1 MLISNLFILT
11 QSAGNLL
18 EVYSVGIL
26 RDYTPELISC
36 KILNFYQLPFNPY
49 GNSIKN
55 FSHLSVNSKDEN
67 FGYYISGL
75 IEGDGSIYVPKSER
89 SIKGKKN
96 YPAIQIAF
104 NLKDL
109 PLAMLIQK
117 NIGHG
122 SLSRVKGAN
131 AYVFTINNNEGINLI
146 VNLINGKFR
155 TPKINALFNLIDW
168 LNNHSSF
175 YKHHIYIE
183 KKDLDTSSLLSNAWL
198 SGFIEADGHFSVR
211 TSLSSYYKKL
221 ECKLEISQRQNDK
234 FSGPLGNNSLY
245 LLEEIAK
252 LFLTTVKPIRTETKF
267 PQYRIRTT
275 SLKGNLCVENYLLNF
290 PLFGTKYLDSMDWLK
305 VLGYFKS
312 GQHYDNIEQICNIKA
327 NMNDNRTIFIWDHLQ
342 KFYKLD

>member
-1 MLISNLFILT
+1 VPALNLAICWEMLISNLFILT

-18 EVYSVGIL
+18 EVYSLGIL

-49 GNSIKN
+49 GNSIKK
-55 FSHLSVNSKDEN
+55 FSNLSVNSKNEN

-75 IEGDGSIYVPKSER
+75 IEGNGSIYVPKTER

-96 YPAIQIAF
+96 YPSIQIAF

-155 TPKINALFNLIDW
+155 TPKINALFNLID
-168 LNNHSSF
+168 
-175 YKHHIYIE
+175 
-183 KKDLDTSSLLSNAWL
+183 
-198 SGFIEADGHFSVR
+198 
-211 TSLSSYYKKL
+211 
-221 ECKLEISQRQNDK
+221 
-234 FSGPLGNNSLY
+234 
-245 LLEEIAK
+245 
-252 LFLTTVKPIRTETKF
+252 
-267 PQYRIRTT
+267 
-275 SLKGNLCVENYLLNF
+275 
-290 PLFGTKYLDSMDWLK
+290 
-305 VLGYFKS
+305 
-312 GQHYDNIEQICNIKA
+312 
-327 NMNDNRTIFIWDHLQ
+327 
-342 KFYKLD
+342 